1 MSTKSGNAS
10 PPQRTI
16 ERELKFARVEIEA
29 LRERLLELEAER
41 VRPAAHEDNWLLDRE
56 GELLDQGCVLRLR
69 KDGHGA
75 WLTFK
80 GPAHL
85 EGRVKVRSEQEI
97 QVDDADKALDLLLGL
112 GYSIARRYQKI
123 REDWRLGGVTIS
135 LDRTPIGDFAE
146 FEGEGAETVARR
158 CGFDAQQAERRS
170 YLRLYD
176 DYQKEHPDAPAEML
190 FP

>member
-1 MSTKSGNAS
+1 MSTKSGTPP
-10 PPQRTI
+10 PPQRNV

-41 VRPAAHEDNWLLDRE
+41 VRSAAHEDNWLLDRE

-97 QVDDADKALDLLLGL
+97 EVGDAEKALDLFLGL
-112 GYSIARRYQKI
+112 GYTVARRYQKI

>member
-1 MSTKSGNAS
+1 MSTKSS
-10 PPQRTI
+10 TPPPPQRNV

-41 VRPAAHEDNWLLDRE
+41 VRSAAHEDNWLLDRE

-97 QVDDADKALDLLLGL
+97 EVGDAEKALDLFLGL
-112 GYSIARRYQKI
+112 GYTVARRYQKI